1 MNSALRPAGVGVM
14 HATRA
19 SRVDQSERSID
30 DTLLLEDR
38 LQLEAILT
46 KLSHGNVTTQRFVNQ
61 RNTVMQLSISKNV
74 NVEELSRFDT
84 FGISLGLCP
93 TG

>member
-1 MNSALRPAGVGVM
+1 MNSALRRAGVGVL

-19 SRVDQSERSID
+19 CRVDQSERSID

-38 LQLEAILT
+38 PQREAVLT

-61 RNTVMQLSISKNV
+61 RKHCDATVDLKKCERRRIVKH
-74 NVEELSRFDT
+74 
-84 FGISLGLCP
+84 SLGLCP